1 MTLRNAIAKFGMP
14 SAVVL
19 GLLAVVACAALLS
32 ISPPASAQG
41 AQDGEEIWSATLTVG
56 SASNAKGYAGM
67 SFGSLSDTS
76 FRLGS
81 DNVAV
86 LILVESPSP
95 GNKLHIALDTE
106 LETGQLDAMKLSV
119 DGRAFNF
126 SFATYNLD
134 AASNHVYTWT
144 HFQNFGWA
152 TGQTIAVSIT
162 ALPIITL
169 EAVTVQVEHK
179 GIAEFRFTRTG
190 STDEGLT
197 FNLQFSETGEN
208 TTTKFRSGKSTLT
221 LYHWAIDTD
230 SSNDPVCTITWL
242 VLDGEGYVPGDP
254 FDAVVDIEGPGTTCM

>member
-19 GLLAVVACAALLS
+19 GLLAVVACAALLF
-32 ISPPASAQG
+32 ISPPTSAQG

-56 SASNAKGYAGM
+56 STSNARGY
-67 SFGSLSDTS
+67 SSLNVGSLSDTS

-95 GNKLHIALDTE
+95 GNELHIALDTE
-106 LETGQLDAMKLSV
+106 LDTGQLDAMKLSV

-134 AASNHVYTWT
+134 AAFNHVYTWT
-144 HFQNFGWA
+144 HFQNFGW
-152 TGQTIAVSIT
+152 TNGQTIAVSIT

-169 EAVTVQVEHK
+169 EAVTAQVEHK

-190 STDEGLT
+190 STDEDLT
-197 FNLQFSETGEN
+197 FNLEFSETGET

-221 LYHWAIDTD
+221 LYHWAVDTD
-230 SSNDPVCTITWL
+230 SSDEPLCTITWL
-242 VLDGEGYVPGDP
+242 VIAGEGYVRGDP